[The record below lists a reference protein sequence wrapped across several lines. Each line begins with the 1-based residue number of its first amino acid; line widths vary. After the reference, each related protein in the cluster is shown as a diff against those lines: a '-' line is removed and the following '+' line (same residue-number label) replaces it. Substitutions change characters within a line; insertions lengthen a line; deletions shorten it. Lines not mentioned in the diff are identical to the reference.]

1 MRIHASTII
10 RDSLTWPETYQH
22 THAIPGHDFA
32 GTVTETFSAT
42 SPFKPGDEVFGMVS
56 ASRGSTW
63 AQYAIVHENEA
74 ALKPRSLGWAE
85 SAAIPLSAQTAYE
98 ALFQHAGIPAPVVSG
113 QVEGKQLGTR
123 LRLLVTGAAGGVG
136 VYVVQLAASAGVHVV
151 AATSSNER
159 NERFLRELG
168 ADEVVEYATL
178 GEGRKFDIIV
188 DMLGGELLEKCWGYV
203 EDNGILVSVES
214 GAYNF
219 VEEHR
224 KLGIVK
230 EGVKALFFIVEGQSK
245 SLQGLAELADQG
257 ALRSFVA
264 NSFPLEKAREAYDYA
279 HGRFDGRGKIVLTV

>member
-1 MRIHASTII
+1 M
-10 RDSLTWPETYQH
+10 
-22 THAIPGHDFA
+22 
-32 GTVTETFSAT
+32 
-42 SPFKPGDEVFGMVS
+42 
-56 ASRGSTW
+56 
-63 AQYAIVHENEA
+63 
-74 ALKPRSLGWAE
+74 
-85 SAAIPLSAQTAYE
+85 
-98 ALFQHAGIPAPVVSG
+98 
-113 QVEGKQLGTR
+113 
-123 LRLLVTGAAGGVG
+123 
-136 VYVVQLAASAGVHVV
+136 
-151 AATSSNER
+151 
-159 NERFLRELG
+159 
-168 ADEVVEYATL
+168 VEYAAL
-178 GEGRKFDIIV
+178 GEGQKFDIIV